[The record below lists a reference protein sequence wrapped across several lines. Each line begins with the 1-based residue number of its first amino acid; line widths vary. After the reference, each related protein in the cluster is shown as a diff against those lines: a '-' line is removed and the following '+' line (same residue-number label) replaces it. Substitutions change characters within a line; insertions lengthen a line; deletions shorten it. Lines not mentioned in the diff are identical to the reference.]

1 MTTSDFVAAYLNEQQ
16 QTQSVIPQAK
26 VAELISVF
34 HKAWKED
41 RRIFVV
47 GNGGSAANASHFA
60 TDLGKSASDKMGKP
74 FKVVSL
80 HDNTPWITAISNDYA
95 YDQIFVRQ
103 LINFAQ
109 PGDILFA
116 MSVSGNSP
124 NVVNAAE
131 WGRKNG
137 LYSVCLTGA
146 QRGRLAEIGDFVITI
161 ESKHFGRVEDAH
173 MGICHMICYAFVEH
187 PDVFRS

>member
-1 MTTSDFVAAYLNEQQ
+1 MTNRDFVNSYLSEQQ
-16 QTQSVIPQAK
+16 QAQSAIPQEK
-26 VAELISVF
+26 ISELIAIF

-80 HDNTPWITAISNDYA
+80 HDNSPWITAISNDYA

-124 NVVNAAE
+124 NVVNAVE
-131 WGRKNG
+131 WGKENG
-137 LYSVCLTGA
+137 LYSIGLTGA
-146 QRGRLAEIGDFVITI
+146 QRGRLAETGDLVITI
-161 ESKHFGRVEDAH
+161 ESTHFGRVEDAH

-187 PDVFRS
+187 PDAFRS

>member
-1 MTTSDFVAAYLNEQQ
+1 MTMKDFVSAYLKDQQ
-16 QTQSVIPQAK
+16 QTQSAIPQEK
-26 VAELISVF
+26 ITELIAVF
-34 HKAWKED
+34 QKAWKED

-60 TDLGKSASDKMGKP
+60 TDLGKSASDSMGKP
-74 FKVVSL
+74 FRVASL

-131 WGRKNG
+131 WGKLNG
-137 LYSVCLTGA
+137 LYSICLTGA
-146 QRGRLAEIGDFVITI
+146 QRGRLSDLGDFVVSI

-187 PDVFRS
+187 PEAFR

>member
-1 MTTSDFVAAYLNEQQ
+1 MMKDFVAAYLDQQQ
-16 QTQSVIPQAK
+16 QTQSAISQEK
-26 VAELISVF
+26 VTDLIGIF
-34 HKAWKED
+34 HQAWKED

-60 TDLGKSASDKMGKP
+60 TDLGKSASDNMGKP

-124 NVVNAAE
+124 NVVNAVE
-131 WGRKNG
+131 WGKKNG

-146 QRGRLAEIGDFVITI
+146 QLGRLAELGDFVISI

-187 PDVFRS
+187 PGAFRS